1 MDMVQITI
9 IAAAWIP
16 ALMRWPVER
25 RGSRLLY
32 HVLQAIAIFMVFWTA
47 WRLTV
52 SGSSCKE

>member
-1 MDMVQITI
+1 MVQITI

-32 HVLQAIAIFMVFWTA
+32 HVLQAIAIFMVFWSA